1 MWTKV
6 ILIVAMLM
14 LLPVM
19 ASSSGSASFRV
30 TAPGPEP
37 CTCAKAPRQSFEA
50 LLPCAWKQAQ
60 FEVAGH
66 FPQVAERVYTLERSA
81 VTLRQGRWYDDE
93 FKAYIV
99 GDTDLERDPPVT
111 IGLTGDT
118 RFDYDTAVHEYK
130 HFVIDSLNLGE
141 PAHAWVDSSDDEDQ

>member
-99 GDTDLERDPPVT
+99 GDTDLERNPPVM

-118 RFDYDTAVHEYK
+118 RYDYETAVHEYK
-130 HFVIDSLNLGE
+130 HFAIDSLRLGE
-141 PAHAWVDSSDDEDQ
+141 TAHAWVDSEEDDNR

>member
-1 MWTKV
+1 
-6 ILIVAMLM
+6 MLT

-19 ASSSGSASFRV
+19 AASSGSAGFRV

-37 CTCAKAPRQSFEA
+37 CQCAKGPRDSFAP

-60 FEVAGH
+60 YEVAGH
-66 FPQVAERVYTLERSA
+66 YPQLARHVYALERSN
-81 VTLRQGRWYDDE
+81 VTFRQGRWYDDE

-99 GDTDLERDPPVT
+99 GDTDLDRDPPVT

-118 RFDYDTAVHEYK
+118 RFDYETAVHEYK
-130 HFVIDSLNLGE
+130 HFVVDSLKLGE
-141 PAHAWVDSSDDEDQ
+141 TAHAWVDSEDDEDR

>member
-1 MWTKV
+1 MWTK
-6 ILIVAMLM
+6 LLFTATLLA

-19 ASSSGSASFRV
+19 ASPSGSAAFRV
-30 TAPGPEP
+30 TAPGPDRCECEKGP
-37 CTCAKAPRQSFEA
+37 GQSFES

-60 FEVAGH
+60 FDVVTH
-66 FPQVAERVYTLERSA
+66 FPQVRRRVYALERSKVA
-81 VTLRQGRWYDDE
+81 FREGRWYDDE
-93 FKAYIV
+93 FKAFIV

-118 RFDYDTAVHEYK
+118 HYDYETAVHEYK

-141 PAHAWVDSSDDEDQ
+141 TAHLWVDSSDDDE

>member
-1 MWTKV
+1 MWTKW
-6 ILIVAMLM
+6 ILTVAMLTLM
-14 LLPVM
+14 PVM

-30 TAPGPEP
+30 TAPGPER
-37 CTCAKAPRQSFEA
+37 CECAKGPRDSFEP

-66 FPQVAERVYTLERSA
+66 YPQLAGRVYALERSN
-81 VTLRQGRWYDDE
+81 VTFRQGRWYDEE

-99 GDTDLERDPPVT
+99 GDTDLDRDPPVS

-118 RFDYDTAVHEYK
+118 RFDYQTAVHEYK
-130 HFVIDSLNLGE
+130 HFVIDSLKLGE
-141 PAHAWVDSSDDEDQ
+141 AAHAWVDSDGDDH